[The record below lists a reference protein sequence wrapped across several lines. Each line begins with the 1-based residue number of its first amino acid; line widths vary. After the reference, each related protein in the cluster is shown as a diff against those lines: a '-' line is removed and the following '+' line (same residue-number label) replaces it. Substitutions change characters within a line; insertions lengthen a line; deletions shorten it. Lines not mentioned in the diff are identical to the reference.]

1 MLRLKLPQQTLQANG
16 EIKTSLFLVASD
28 NTVRVESYD
37 RVKSYDLPSTG
48 YNMYN
53 AAVNLYDY
61 PGYYSLIARQCD
73 NIAVEL
79 LKEGGIHVD
88 QSLTPNGT
96 YENTL
101 KKA

>member
-1 MLRLKLPQQTLQANG
+1 MQANG
-16 EIKTSLFLVASD
+16 KRKTSLFLVASD

-48 YNMYN
+48 YSMYN
-53 AAVNLYDY
+53 AAVNLYDC
-61 PGYYSLIARQCD
+61 PGYYSLITRHCD
-73 NIAVEL
+73 DIAVEL
-79 LKEGGIHVD
+79 LREGGIHVD